1 MSCIKYNQKGFAA
14 FFITFLILAVIFS
27 ITISIAILTVGQEKI
42 ARNIVRSSRAYYVAE
57 AGIEDAVYRIKNSL
71 NVPSNYTLTVGDD
84 SVDIIVDSPN
94 SKTRIITA
102 SSNVNNVFRRLET
115 YLSVNTVTP
124 QFFYGVQAGDL
135 GIRMEENSYVQGTGG
150 AAGNVYSN
158 GTINGDNKAKITGNA
173 FVAAG
178 ASLNYVSVLGD
189 AHANTINNSEIC
201 GDAYYQ
207 NIDASSLN
215 FLNKPKD
222 PPCPTPLTNGFA
234 NSSEPDPPLED
245 MPISDSNIN
254 QWKDDA
260 TEGGVYSGN
269 FTIDSPTD
277 FTSLGPKKIDGNL
290 VFGKTGQ
297 TLNVTGTIYVTGYI
311 DINKSNLTIQCDPAY
326 GLNSCII
333 LADKWIAVKNNAIFS
348 GAIPGNSYILFLSNS
363 NCNGSSPTDCSTGNS
378 AIYLKNN
385 AIGAIFYAGNGLVY
399 IENGVNATE
408 LTGRKIHL
416 SQGAFVSYET
426 GLINVGFSSGPGGGW
441 QIDSWKEVE

>member
-1 MSCIKYNQKGFAA
+1 MTKISCIKYNQKGFAA
-14 FFITFLILAVIFS
+14 LLITFLILAVIFS
-27 ITISIAILTVGQEKI
+27 IATSIAILTFGQEKI
-42 ARNIVRSSRAYYVAE
+42 ARNIVKSGRAYYVAE
-57 AGIEDAVYRIKNSL
+57 AGIEDAVYRIV
-71 NVPSNYTLTVGDD
+71 NVPSSYTLAVGDD
-84 SVDIIVDSPN
+84 SVDIAVDS
-94 SKTRIITA
+94 SKPKIRIITA
-102 SSNVNNVFRRLET
+102 LSNVNNVFRKLEI

-189 AHANTINNSEIC
+189 AHANTITNSEIC

-207 NIDASSLN
+207 TIDGNSLN
-215 FLNKPKD
+215 FLNNPSSCSPK
-222 PPCPTPLTNGFA
+222 TPGTAYPG
-234 NSSEPDPPLED
+234 STDPPLEN
-245 MPISDSNIN
+245 MPISDSNIK

-260 TEGGVYSGN
+260 AKGGVYSGN